1 MTGELKPK
9 VNNSSS
15 LPNHVTQPT
24 PASCVVMLKN
34 MLTVADLQDDKEY
47 EEILEDTKEE
57 CSQFGALKSIIMP
70 RSGTG
75 ATKIFLEYLT
85 ADDARKA
92 IRALAGRTF
101 DGRKVEAVSF
111 SEEKLKMKDY
121 SD

>member
-9 VNNSSS
+9 TNNNAPMNQSVS
-15 LPNHVTQPT
+15 NQT
-24 PASCVVMLKN
+24 ASRVVMLKN
-34 MLTVADLQDDKEY
+34 MLTLADLQEDKDY
-47 EEILEDTKEE
+47 EEILEDTRDE

-70 RSGTG
+70 RSGIG
-75 ATKIFLEYLT
+75 ATKVFLEYLT
-85 ADDARKA
+85 SDDAGKA

-111 SEEKLKMKDY
+111 SEEKFRLKDY

>member
-9 VNNSSS
+9 VNSN
-15 LPNHVTQPT
+15 PPVNHVTQT
-24 PASCVVMLKN
+24 QPASRVVMLKN
-34 MLTVADLQDDKEY
+34 MLTHADLQEDKEY
-47 EEILEDTKEE
+47 EEILEDTREE
-57 CSQFGALKSIIMP
+57 CSQFGALKSIVLP

-75 ATKIFLEYLT
+75 ATKVFLEYLT
-85 ADDARKA
+85 SEDAGKA

-111 SEEKLKMKDY
+111 SEEKFKLKDY